1 VAFSRGRGFA
11 LGFVEGGHR
20 KRLILALKPSISYL
34 FHDLGAFSQDL
45 DLYGGE
51 RNQI

>member
-1 VAFSRGRGFA
+1 MGRGFA
-11 LGFVEGGHR
+11 LVFVEEGHR
-20 KRLILALKPSISYL
+20 KRLILGLKPSISSL
-34 FHDLGAFSQDL
+34 FQDLGAFSQDLDL